1 MMHLSLWQHGSLLL
15 VSYAQHQTGVLC
27 AQRPVPCRY
36 TSAFGS
42 PVARIQGVGWIHEL
56 IARLTNTR
64 IKVHNTSTN
73 ATLDDN
79 DTTFPLGHSLYV
91 DATHEVVFLNG
102 AWKNYFVILQEE
114 GILNAH

>member
-1 MMHLSLWQHGSLLL
+1 MYTSPVSLIFSS
-15 VSYAQHQTGVLC
+15 VSPCSCV
-27 AQRPVPCRY
+27 CRY

-42 PVARIQGVGWIHEL
+42 PVARIQGVGWVQEL
-56 IARLTNTR
+56 IARLTKTR
-64 IKVHNTSTN
+64 IKMHNTSTN

-102 AWKNYFVILQEE
+102 N
-114 GILNAH
+114 LNGVQLESVTHAADNRLDTP